1 MDANRARI
9 ALILPCFLGICGCQ
23 LFQPS
28 SLKTDNNPAETKKKE
43 PAEVVAKPSARAGKT
58 ASGESEASNAIVQW
72 AQSAMKAREHGA
84 PLSRQAESNV
94 DPDQFQTNHEVTAL
108 LPPANIVPD
117 AEPGAGP
124 VFEATIPVEL
134 AGESG
139 CAPRAPSP
147 NRPRDVVARRDKPPT
162 LTNTPVPQDAALVN
176 STSTERRIAAA
187 PPKVGAI
194 TARPASG
201 APAKKKSNVEKSPV
215 TLNNPESAGG
225 GEENLKDL
233 LDDAL
238 AQPGDASFREQL
250 DRKMLLVMKG
260 EYEKAREPFVLASP
274 AQQEMGNRL
283 VESLIAVRDGHSGDP
298 SGAAAD
304 VLAQVGKLRESLV
317 MVSDLS
323 LPTFSI
329 CRAVRGFG
337 QYDPIEPAKFVAGR
351 ESQFVAY
358 CEIRDFVS
366 EQRPDGF
373 ASNFSMKVAIL
384 DRTGDEV
391 HQIST
396 DDIVDKCRTRRSDCF
411 LSPVIRL
418 PATLSPGEYVARITI
433 QDKIGKKAAEKVAT
447 FRVVAK

>member
-9 ALILPCFLGICGCQ
+9 ALVLPCFLAISGCQ
-23 LFQPS
+23 LFQPTS
-28 SLKTDNNPAETKKKE
+28 SKTDDKPAEIKKKE
-43 PAEVVAKPSARAGKT
+43 PAEVVAKPAARAGKG
-58 ASGESEASNAIVQW
+58 ASGEDEASSAIVQW
-72 AQSAMKAREHGA
+72 AQSAAKAREVSA
-84 PLSRQAESNV
+84 PAKPPIEPSSL
-94 DPDQFQTNHEVTAL
+94 PDQFPSVHEIAAHS
-108 LPPANIVPD
+108 PATSLAPEAD
-117 AEPGAGP
+117 SGAAP

-134 AGESG
+134 AGASAG
-139 CAPRAPSP
+139 APRAPAP
-147 NRPRDVVARRDKPPT
+147 NRAREIVARRDKPPT
-162 LTNTPVPQDAALVN
+162 LTNAPVPQDAALVN
-176 STSTERRIAAA
+176 STSAERRAGGG

-201 APAKKKSNVEKSPV
+201 TAAKKRASAEKSAV
-215 TLNNPESAGG
+215 MLNNPESAGAA
-225 GEENLKDL
+225 EENLKEL

-274 AQQEMGNRL
+274 AQQEMGKRL

-304 VLAQVGKLRESLV
+304 VLTQVGKLRDSLV

-351 ESQFVAY
+351 ENQFVAY
-358 CEIRDFVS
+358 CEIRDFAS
-366 EQRPDGF
+366 EQRNDGF

-391 HQIST
+391 HQLST

-411 LSPVIRL
+411 LSPVVRL
-418 PATLSPGEYVARITI
+418 PATLSPGEYVVRITI

>member
-9 ALILPCFLGICGCQ
+9 ALVLPCFLAISGCQ
-23 LFQPS
+23 LFQPTS
-28 SLKTDNNPAETKKKE
+28 SKTDDKPAEIKKKE
-43 PAEVVAKPSARAGKT
+43 PAEVVAKPAARVGQG
-58 ASGESEASNAIVQW
+58 ASREDEASSAIVQW
-72 AQSAMKAREHGA
+72 AQSAAKAREQGA
-84 PLSRQAESNV
+84 QTKPPIRPPNL
-94 DPDQFQTNHEVTAL
+94 PDQFQSSPEIAAHS
-108 LPPANIVPD
+108 PATDSVPEAD
-117 AEPGAGP
+117 SGAAP

-134 AGESG
+134 AGESAG
-139 CAPRAPSP
+139 APRVPAP
-147 NRPRDVVARRDKPPT
+147 NRAREIVARRDKPPT
-162 LTNTPVPQDAALVN
+162 LTNAPVQPDAALVS
-176 STSTERRIAAA
+176 STPTERRNGAA

-194 TARPASG
+194 TARPVG
-201 APAKKKSNVEKSPV
+201 GTPAKRTSSTEKSTV

-225 GEENLKDL
+225 GEESLKDL

-260 EYEKAREPFVLASP
+260 DYEKAREPFVLASP
-274 AQQEMGNRL
+274 AQQEMGRRL
-283 VESLIAVRDGHSGDP
+283 LESLIAVRDGHGGDP

-304 VLAQVGKLRESLV
+304 VLAQVGKLRDSLV

-351 ESQFVAY
+351 ENQFVAY
-358 CEIRDFVS
+358 CEIRDFAS
-366 EQRPDGF
+366 EQRDDGF

-391 HQIST
+391 HQLST

-411 LSPVIRL
+411 LSPVVRL